1 MEDRDEPCDAVPV
14 TLPVTLGVA
23 VGVKEGMFV
32 PDLVMVPVSVGETV
46 LVGEAPWLGVWEEVL
61 LFDGG
66 PLGVRETD
74 NVFEGVLVVVLVP
87 LGVPDIVT
95 VPVKV
100 GDTVPDV
107 EAPWL
112 GVWEEVLLL
121 EVDVLRVRV
130 TDDVSE
136 GVPVVVLELLRV
148 GEVDRDDP
156 CDAVPVTLSKLMML
170 DVPVRELVSVGVT
183 ERLGVPE
190 RDSVR
195 EGVNVREGV

>member
-1 MEDRDEPCDAVPV
+1 MLER
-14 TLPVTLGVA
+14 VA
-23 VGVKEGMFV
+23 EGLRV
-32 PDLVMVPVSVGETV
+32 PD
-46 LVGEAPWLGVWEEVL
+46 
-61 LFDGG
+61 F
-66 PLGVRETD
+66 
-74 NVFEGVLVVVLVP
+74 
-87 LGVPDIVT
+87 VT
-95 VPVKV
+95 VPVNV
-100 GDTVPDV
+100 GDTVPDI

-121 EVDVLRVRV
+121 EVDVLGVRV

-156 CDAVPVTLSKLMML
+156 CDAVPVTLAIIKTLG
-170 DVPVRELVSVGVT
+170 VPVRELVSVEVI